1 MRKFNLS
8 YLKQNPDADLKYIN
22 LNGVIQT
29 VSFAFVFDQLVI
41 KLTIQEYD
49 YILQVDPILN
59 DGSVV
64 NLIDGVLMGKVFIDL
79 KSELWGITYDAVIGS
94 KNRELFIEIFN
105 SKEDADFCIKSR
117 LDPDFKPRA
126 VLIESWDLNEEQE
139 FLNYISKI

>member
-29 VSFAFVFDQLVI
+29 VGFAFVFDQLVI

-117 LDPDFKPRA
+117 LDHAFKPRA